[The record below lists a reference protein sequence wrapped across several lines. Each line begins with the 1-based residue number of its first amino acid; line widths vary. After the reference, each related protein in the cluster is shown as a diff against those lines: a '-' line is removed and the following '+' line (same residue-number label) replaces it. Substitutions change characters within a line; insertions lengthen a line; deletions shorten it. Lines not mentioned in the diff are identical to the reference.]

1 MGVWKNVVELVD
13 SDVGKALAAYG
24 AGLDVASLVKGAT
37 FIVSKWTRGS
47 QSVSVECGRCLSE
60 NSEEIWELDGVYCC
74 DLCKD
79 DVDI

>member
-1 MGVWKNVVELVD
+1 MGVWEKVVEFVD

-24 AGLDVASLVKGAT
+24 AVLDVASLVQLT

-47 QSVSVECGRCLSE
+47 QSVSVECGRCGSE
-60 NSEEIWELDGVYCC
+60 DSEEIWELDGVYCC
-74 DLCKD
+74 DLCMD